1 MITER
6 WAIRPDG
13 FLTPAS
19 EDCLEA
25 AVAAPS
31 VHNTQ
36 PWKFR
41 IRGSGIDVYAD
52 YSRRLDVID
61 PHGRE
66 LLISVGAAVLNLR
79 VAILAHGHQPLL
91 RLLPSVRE
99 RNLVARVTPGP
110 PVQANQT
117 ARALAQAVPRRRTN
131 RRPFADIPVPEHT
144 LDELAAAAKVEGATL
159 SVADS
164 IERDWLFG
172 LTIAADRRFRD
183 QPGYWAE
190 LGEWTFPAPERGDGV
205 PPSAVGP
212 WSALESVP
220 IRDFGLVHPTRQRRT
235 VAFEREPTLVVLR
248 TFGDGPAAWLRA
260 GQALERVMLTA
271 TVRGLS
277 TTPMTPPL
285 EIPEVR
291 ELLTDHRYGGT
302 AQAILRVGYGPPTA
316 PTPRRPLWDMLLPP
330 A

>member
-159 SVADS
+159 SATDSVAPS
-164 IERDWLFG
+164 TL
-172 LTIAADRRFRD
+172 AAAASSSRSPSTR
-183 QPGYWAE
+183 
-190 LGEWTFPAPERGDGV
+190 WTSS
-205 PPSAVGP
+205 PPP
-212 WSALESVP
+212 PKW
-220 IRDFGLVHPTRQRRT
+220 
-235 VAFEREPTLVVLR
+235 REPR
-248 TFGDGPAAWLRA
+248 CRW
-260 GQALERVMLTA
+260 
-271 TVRGLS
+271 
-277 TTPMTPPL
+277 
-285 EIPEVR
+285 
-291 ELLTDHRYGGT
+291 
-302 AQAILRVGYGPPTA
+302 
-316 PTPRRPLWDMLLPP
+316 PTPSSGTGCSV
-330 A
+330 

>member
-144 LDELAAAAKVEGATL
+144 LDELAAAA
-159 SVADS
+159 
-164 IERDWLFG
+164 
-172 LTIAADRRFRD
+172 RRFRD

-190 LGEWTFPAPERGDGV
+190 LGEGTFPAPERGDGV

>member
-61 PHGRE
+61 PRGRE

-99 RNLVARVTPGP
+99 RDLVARVTPGP

-144 LDELAAAAKVEGATL
+144 LDELAAAA
-159 SVADS
+159 
-164 IERDWLFG
+164 
-172 LTIAADRRFRD
+172 RRFRD

-190 LGEWTFPAPERGDGV
+190 LGEGTFPAPERGDGV

>member
-190 LGEWTFPAPERGDGV
+190 LGSG
-205 PPSAVGP
+205 PSPRPNA
-212 WSALESVP
+212 
-220 IRDFGLVHPTRQRRT
+220 
-235 VAFEREPTLVVLR
+235 
-248 TFGDGPAAWLRA
+248 
-260 GQALERVMLTA
+260 
-271 TVRGLS
+271 
-277 TTPMTPPL
+277 
-285 EIPEVR
+285 
-291 ELLTDHRYGGT
+291 GT
-302 AQAILRVGYGPPTA
+302 AYRHRPSGRGAPWRASRSATSVWSIQRASAGRWPSNASRRWWSCARSATGPPRGCA
-316 PTPRRPLWDMLLPP
+316 PARLWN